1 LASDTPD
8 TAANSGPVSRKT
20 TLLCILDGLGLNP
33 NPLGNAVAQASTPCL
48 DRLLQEQPSAT
59 LITCGERVGLPDGQM
74 GNSEVGHLNIGAGRV
89 VEQWLLRINRALA
102 GAYLRENAAYQ
113 TFRQNTQNA
122 PALHVV
128 GLFSDGGVH
137 SHSEHLTL
145 LLRRLTED
153 FAGTIYLHLITDG
166 RDTSPQRAGA
176 QVAELVAELA
186 ALPGSE
192 RCCIATISGRFYTM
206 DRDKRWERTK
216 RGYDAIVHGQ
226 GTAAADPVAYIQ
238 ASYASGTTDEFIEP
252 AVFAYEGVGPNDG
265 IVLWNFRADRMRQIV
280 RTLCVADFDGWD
292 RGEPPFT
299 PERTLTFTEYDAT
312 FGLPYLFSE
321 LEIINHLGETVAR
334 QGLKQLRVAESEKY
348 PHVTYFF
355 NGGVETP
362 YAGEERRLVPS
373 PRDVRTY
380 DEKPEMSAP
389 GIADVVVE
397 AIGSR
402 EFDLIV
408 VNFANCDMVGHTGV
422 LEAAIKAVETVD
434 GCLQRILDALRA
446 VDGQAVIIADHGNAE
461 QMIHY
466 EDGTPHT
473 AHTLFPVPI
482 ILFGT
487 ESGTGVAEG
496 GALCDVAPTV
506 LELMH
511 LPQPPEMS
519 GKSLVRPIG

>member
-1 LASDTPD
+1 LPETLDNQP
-8 TAANSGPVSRKT
+8 RKT

-33 NPLGNAVAQASTPCL
+33 NPVGNAVAQARKPCL
-48 DRLLQEQPSAT
+48 DRLLTEQPNAT

-102 GAYLRENAAYQ
+102 GAYLAESETYR
-113 TFRQNTQNA
+113 TFREKTKDSA
-122 PALHVV
+122 ALHVV

-137 SHSEHLTL
+137 SHSDHLTL
-145 LLRRLTED
+145 LLRRLVAD
-153 FAGTIYLHLITDG
+153 FGGTIYLHLITDG
-166 RDTSPQRAGA
+166 RDTSPQRAA
-176 QVAELVAELA
+176 EQVAELQAELA
-186 ALPGSE
+186 ALPAPE
-192 RCCIATISGRFYTM
+192 RCRIATISGRFYTM

-216 RGYDAIVHGQ
+216 RGYDAIVQGQ
-226 GTAAADPVAYIQ
+226 GNGASDPVAYIAQ
-238 ASYASGTTDEFIEP
+238 SYAGGTTDEFIEP
-252 AVFAYEGVGPNDG
+252 AIFDYAGAGPGDG
-265 IVLWNFRADRMRQIV
+265 IIFWNFRADRMRQIV

-292 RGEPPFT
+292 RGAPPF
-299 PERTLTFTEYDAT
+299 PPARTLTFTEYDAT
-312 FGLPYLFSE
+312 FGLPYLFE
-321 LEIINHLGETVAR
+321 EMTILNHLGETVSQR
-334 QGLKQLRVAESEKY
+334 GLRQLRVAESEKY

-355 NGGVETP
+355 NGGIETP

-380 DEKPEMSAP
+380 DEKPQMSAP
-389 GIADVVVE
+389 EVAEVVVE
-397 AIGSR
+397 AVASG

-434 GCLQRILDALRA
+434 GCLGRILDTLSTAG
-446 VDGQAVIIADHGNAE
+446 GQAVIIADHGNAE

-473 AHTLFPVPI
+473 AHTLYPVPVV
-482 ILFGT
+482 LFGT
-487 ESGTGVAEG
+487 PPGIGVADG

-506 LELMH
+506 LELMGI
-511 LPQPPEMS
+511 PQPAEMT
-519 GKSLVRPIG
+519 GQSLLRRTA